1 MCFSFSLL
9 CFYVPSHGMVP
20 FFPRVTP
27 CCYQDFTHKMKKARK
42 KARKKGEEHITLFA
56 ERSMFPHDE

>member
-1 MCFSFSLL
+1 
-9 CFYVPSHGMVP
+9 
-20 FFPRVTP
+20 
-27 CCYQDFTHKMKKARK
+27 MKKARK